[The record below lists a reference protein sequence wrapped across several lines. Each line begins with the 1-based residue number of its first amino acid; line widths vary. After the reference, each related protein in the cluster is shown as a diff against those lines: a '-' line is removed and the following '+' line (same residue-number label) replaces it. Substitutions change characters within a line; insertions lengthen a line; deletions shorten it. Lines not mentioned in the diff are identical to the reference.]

1 MKKKI
6 LRRKRTN
13 KKINK
18 WPYAN
23 FKKKTKPNKTL
34 CIWSP
39 GLLLST
45 WASKHYFFFLIIK
58 LYVFHHVWNPLC
70 PRPQSLSFCLECAP
84 LLVPS
89 PLIKSPT
96 IYPGDWKW
104 TWIPSLTPF
113 QTSNPLPGLLIWI
126 FKYFISF
133 SVLLW
138 GLLLQECRA
147 STYNIVLWAKAKWPD
162 ISKS

>member
-1 MKKKI
+1 MAISKLK
-6 LRRKRTN
+6 
-13 KKINK
+13 
-18 WPYAN
+18 
-23 FKKKTKPNKTL
+23 KKKTTCL
-34 CIWSP
+34 S
-39 GLLLST
+39 GLLVFFWVPEHPNAT
-45 WASKHYFFFLIIK
+45 FFLIIK

-84 LLVPS
+84 LLVPP

-104 TWIPSLTPF
+104 TWIPSLTPS
-113 QTSNPLPGLLIWI
+113 QTSNPLPVLLIWI